1 MVDPKKKVTLEM
13 TEAVWDTY
21 RVENSRLD
29 KWQEK
34 NLTLHSLTQVLRIRV
49 IRYLAVRDIQLIN
62 RNPAE
67 VEFSDMLQLEA

>member
-67 VEFSDMLQLEA
+67 VEFSDMLQLVA